1 MIESLSISNYALID
15 NIELNF
21 TPGLN
26 IITGETGAG
35 KSIMLGALSMLF
47 GNRADTRVVRD
58 KDKKSV
64 VEAVFNVSR
73 YAHIR
78 PIVEANDIEWNDKEL
93 ILRREI
99 TPAGRSRSF
108 VNDVPVQLSALKQIA
123 TLLVDIHS
131 QHQNLL
137 LSNPEYQLSVIDT
150 LIPDQSLKIQ
160 YAEAYDQYRSAMKK
174 YQSVKRAIAA
184 SKAEEEYFRYQ
195 LAYLDELKL
204 QDDEIEQLEAE
215 RDLLAN
221 AGDIR
226 ETLSR
231 LVQAMSEGETNVS
244 SLLRYS
250 EHEAAKISDLKDLE
264 GIAERLESLRIEA
277 DDIAATFES
286 LENNIEANP
295 ARLEEIEER
304 LSDLYE
310 ALRKFG
316 AESIGELMAKRD
328 ELSVKIDAID
338 NGEELLK
345 AHTAKAKAAKRNAAA
360 IAAKLSEARH
370 KEAELFAE
378 TLRQNAVPL
387 GMKNLI
393 VNVDFNTIDLSPSGI
408 DDVNFLVAFNKNQQP
423 MPVKDTASGG
433 EISRLMLTIKSII
446 ASRMQLPTIIFDEI
460 DTGVSGDVAN
470 RMGLLMQQLSQS
482 LQVISITHL
491 PQIAAKGVAHFKV
504 YKEDSDETTNTR
516 VRQLDDNMRIDE
528 LALMLSGDSS
538 NEAARATA
546 RTLLVQNK

>member
-15 NIELNF
+15 NIELKF

-137 LSNPEYQLSVIDT
+137 LSNPEYQLSVIDI
-150 LIPDQSLKIQ
+150 LIPDQSLKTQ

-231 LVQAMSEGETNVS
+231 LVQAMSEGENNVS

-295 ARLEEIEER
+295 ARLEVIEER

-316 AESIGELMAKRD
+316 AESIGELIAKRD

-360 IAAKLSEARH
+360 IAAKLSEARK
-370 KEAELFAE
+370 KEAEIFAE

-516 VRQLDDNMRIDE
+516 VRPLDNDMRIDE
-528 LALMLSGDSS
+528 LALMLSGDPY

>member
-137 LSNPEYQLSVIDT
+137 LSNPEYQLSVIDI

-345 AHTAKAKAAKRNAAA
+345 AHIAKAKAAKRNAAA

-393 VNVDFNTIDLSPSGI
+393 VNVDFNTIDLSTSGI

>member
-137 LSNPEYQLSVIDT
+137 LSNPEYQLSVIDI

-345 AHTAKAKAAKRNAAA
+345 DHTAKAKAAKRNAAA

-433 EISRLMLTIKSII
+433 EISRLMLAIKSII

-516 VRQLDDNMRIDE
+516 VRPLDDNMRIDE